1 MDEYQLNLFISIVIS
16 IIGFII
22 GRVYKNK
29 PITHGP
35 NSNDIKKTI
44 FKDKNNNY
52 YKFTPY
58 PVICPI

>member
-1 MDEYQLNLFISIVIS
+1 MDDYELNLFTSIIVF
-16 IIGFII
+16 IIGFLFARIF
-22 GRVYKNK
+22 KNR

-35 NSNDIKKTI
+35 NSNDIKRTV

>member
-1 MDEYQLNLFISIVIS
+1 MDESHLNLLTSIIVSIV
-16 IIGFII
+16 GFLFA
-22 GRVYKNK
+22 RKFKNK

-35 NSNDIKKTI
+35 DSNDIKRTV

>member
-1 MDEYQLNLFISIVIS
+1 MDENHLNLLTSIIVS
-16 IIGFII
+16 IIGFLL
-22 GRVYKNK
+22 GRIFKNK
-29 PITHGP
+29 PIPHGP
-35 NSNDIKKTI
+35 NSNDIKRTI